1 MDKIVIR
8 GGVPLRG
15 EVEVS
20 GSKNSSL
27 PLLFVSLLTEGECR
41 FRRVPQLVDIRTA
54 LRLLQGLGVEVN
66 QTKACPERRGEACFA
81 PTRDGE
87 VVLRASHVTQLEAP
101 YDLVKTMRASFLVL
115 GPLLARFGRA
125 RVSTPGGCAIG
136 TRPVNLHLEGLAQLG
151 ASIRLVQGYVEAEAS
166 RLKGTRIYL
175 DFPSVGATENLLMA
189 ATLAKGTT
197 AIENAAREPEIG
209 DLAAVLNSMGA
220 RIYGAGSDVIIIEG
234 VDELGGVEHEAIP
247 DRVEAG
253 TYMVAAAI
261 TSGEVFIRRAQVD
274 HLGAFVLK
282 LQEAGIAV
290 EEDSEGIRVTGS
302 GRPISVDIKTLPYPG
317 FPTDLQAQMMALMAL
332 ADGRSVIT
340 ETIFE
345 NRFMHIQELVRMG
358 ADIYVQGNSAIVRG
372 VAMLSG
378 APVMATD
385 LRASVS
391 LILAG
396 LAAQGVTEVS
406 RIYHLDRGYERI
418 TEKLSRLGADIRR
431 VKA

>member
-66 QTKACPERRGEACFA
+66 QTKACPEQGR
-81 PTRDGE
+81 RDGE
-87 VVLRASHVTQLEAP
+87 VVLQASHVTQLEAP

-290 EEDSEGIRVTGS
+290 EENSEGIRVTGS